1 LSAAVPAPTP
11 AFSRFGAA
19 VLAGAALLLAVGAPA
34 ELVAVRHVEGA
45 VHGFLALRALDGR
58 TLADGDLI
66 QSARG
71 DRVTSRLVFRFRDG
85 SLHDETVVFSQSGSF
100 RLIRDHLVQ
109 KGPAFERAVDLSIDA
124 GSGQVTVRYAE
135 KDGKEKTASERLDL
149 PADLANGLIFTLLKN
164 IRPETPRTTVSMVA
178 ATPKPRLVKLI
189 VTPAGQEPF
198 AIGGSPRKAVKYV
211 VRVEIGGL
219 AGFAASLLGKKPP
232 DSHVW
237 ILGGEAPAFVKS
249 EGPLSMGG
257 PLWRIEL
264 ASPAW

>member
-1 LSAAVPAPTP
+1 
-11 AFSRFGAA
+11 
-19 VLAGAALLLAVGAPA
+19 
-34 ELVAVRHVEGA
+34 
-45 VHGFLALRALDGR
+45 
-58 TLADGDLI
+58 
-66 QSARG
+66 
-71 DRVTSRLVFRFRDG
+71 VTSRLVFRFRDG

-124 GSGQVTVRYAE
+124 GSGQVTVRYAD
-135 KDGKEKTASERLDL
+135 KDGKEKTASQRLDL

-164 IRPETPRTTVSMVA
+164 IRPETPRTTFSMVA

-264 ASPAW
+264 ASPAWEVSGVSPETMYYLPPWLDPRGWSSPARSTTLWFGATSGDRSSVTTWTARST